1 MENYLIVILGPT
13 GVGKTDLSINIAK
26 RFDTDIISSDSRQ
39 VYKELNIGTAVPEL
53 HYLEQVHHHFIQ
65 HLSVND
71 YYSASQFEENAIEL
85 LEKLFKDKQ
94 VVVVAGGSML
104 YIDALCNGIDE
115 LPTVDPELRKELIE
129 RFEAE
134 GLEPLRRELK
144 HLDPVYYDKV
154 DLKNPKR
161 ILHALEICYMTGK
174 PFSELRTNIKKQR
187 PFKIIKLGLNRER
200 EELYERINIRVDQML
215 EKGLE
220 DEARSVYAHK
230 SLNSLNTVG
239 YKELFDYFDGTIDK
253 EEAIRLIKRNSRRYA
268 RKQLSWFRRDESVKW
283 FHPEEGDNIF
293 TYLDETICCK

>member
-39 VYKELNIGTAVPEL
+39 VYKELNIGTAVPEP

-85 LEKLFKDKQ
+85 LKKLFKDKQ

-268 RKQLSWFRRDESVKW
+268 RKQLSWFRRDESVRW
-283 FHPEEGDNIF
+283 FHPEEGSNIF